1 MVPVDGFGGGVPV
14 ADGGSAG
21 PGLYPIFPEAAEIL
35 RGPRDFSPSADFRVS
50 ARRGYWQD
58 CPTDM
63 NGIPSTST
71 RLLREIAADRQSL
84 RWNDFVGRYRPMM
97 LSFLA
102 RRFPAL
108 ADAADDIV
116 QETLLAL
123 MEKLPDYRYDP
134 EELGAFRNYLTGI
147 LRNRACKELARR
159 DRHARAHAA
168 AGALAGRDSPGD
180 AADEGATAWRDAVCD
195 IALRQVLS
203 DPALQ
208 ERTREVFRRTAVEGE
223 SPAAVAEAFGM
234 ERNAVD
240 QIKNRL
246 LARMR
251 AIVSA
256 LAGADGSP
264 EADAESLTAGTASGK
279 GLPGPC

>member
-1 MVPVDGFGGGVPV
+1 MGERTE
-14 ADGGSAG
+14 G
-21 PGLYPIFPEAAEIL
+21 PPGRVSTRSSPKRRKSYAPGAVFP
-35 RGPRDFSPSADFRVS
+35 PSADFRVS
-50 ARRGYWQD
+50 ARRGFCQNRPMAPD
-58 CPTDM
+58 
-63 NGIPSTST
+63 GIPSTST
-71 RLLREIAADRQSL
+71 RLLREIAADRKSL
-84 RWNDFVGRYRPMM
+84 RWNEFFDRYRPMM
-97 LSFLA
+97 LSFLS
-102 RRFPAL
+102 RRFPSL
-108 ADAADDIV
+108 ADAVDDIV

-134 EELGAFRNYLTGI
+134 GELGAFRNYLTGI

-159 DRHARAHAA
+159 DRYARAQAA
-168 AGALAGRDSPGD
+168 AGAIAGCGAPDDAGD
-180 AADEGATAWRDAVCD
+180 EDATAWRDAVCD

-246 LARMR
+246 LARIR
-251 AIVSA
+251 KTVAD
-256 LAGADGSP
+256 LAAA
-264 EADAESLTAGTASGK
+264 ADA
-279 GLPGPC
+279 